1 MHPQALTRVLCRA
14 IVATHW
20 RSRDEKAGA
29 QEGGLMKRILYSI
42 GMVSLFG
49 FVILGAKPAAGRPS
63 PQQSP
68 APAWNPAAI
77 KECDRACLVGI
88 MDGYMDAIFKH
99 DPKAVPPLALDVRMT
114 ENTGQMDVGEGML
127 WRSHVE
133 PTTFNI
139 YIADPV
145 AGQVALQT
153 RLKIEGRNALV
164 AVRLK
169 VDRGKILEIE
179 QLWDRNINDA
189 AIPLLTTPR
198 ETLVNDVPASQKSSR
213 EVLIRAA
220 NSYFD
225 ALEGDD
231 GNIAA
236 FADDCVRHENGY
248 QTVNNPPP
256 GGRMMPAPMLP
267 DPNTEQGKQQL
278 KFSMMTCKQQIDSK
292 TFAYMKHIR
301 PRRALVIDEQKG
313 LVATFPLFVH
323 DGTRR
328 GAAPGAPPGMLQNL
342 VTMETFGIRG
352 GLIHEVEAAP
362 FVTIPYGLGNGW
374 SEGSGR

>member
-1 MHPQALTRVLCRA
+1 MIFKFHSVA
-14 IVATHW
+14 IV
-20 RSRDEKAGA
+20 
-29 QEGGLMKRILYSI
+29 LL
-42 GMVSLFG
+42 L
-49 FVILGAKPAAGRPS
+49 VIAIFDAKIAAARPA

-68 APAWNPAAI
+68 APEWNPAAI
-77 KECDRACLVGI
+77 KECDRACLIGI

-114 ENTGQMDVGEGML
+114 ENTGHMDVGEGML

-133 PTTFNI
+133 PTSFKI
-139 YIADPV
+139 YVADPV
-145 AGQVALQT
+145 ARQVAEQA
-153 RLKIEGRNALV
+153 RLKIEGKNALV

-169 VDRGKILEIE
+169 IDRGKILEIE

-198 ETLVNDVPASQKSSR
+198 QTLVDDVPASQRTSR
-213 EVLIRAA
+213 EVLLRAA

-231 GNIAA
+231 GKIAA

-256 GGRMMPAPMLP
+256 GGRMMPAPMIP
-267 DPNTEQGKQQL
+267 DPNTDQGKAML
-278 KFSMMTCKQQIDSK
+278 KFSMMTCTQQIDSK

-301 PRRALVIDEQKG
+301 PRRALIIDEQKG

-328 GAAPGAPPGMLQNL
+328 GAPPDAPPGMLQNL

-352 GLIHEVEAAP
+352 GLIHEVEVFP

-374 SEGSGR
+374 TEGSGR

>member
-1 MHPQALTRVLCRA
+1 MKIKLCLMGAVMLFAVAAL
-14 IVATHW
+14 
-20 RSRDEKAGA
+20 D
-29 QEGGLMKRILYSI
+29 
-42 GMVSLFG
+42 
-49 FVILGAKPAAGRPS
+49 AKIASARPA

-68 APAWNPAAI
+68 APAWNPDSI
-77 KECDRACLVGI
+77 KPCDRTCLVGF
-88 MDGYMDAIFKH
+88 MDGYMNAIFKR
-99 DPKAVPPLALDVRMT
+99 DPKSVPPLALDVRMT
-114 ENTGQMDVGEGML
+114 ENTGHMDVGEGML

-133 PTTFNI
+133 PTSFKI
-139 YIADPV
+139 YVADPV
-145 AGQVALQT
+145 AGQVAEQA
-153 RLKIEGRNALV
+153 RLKIEGRDALV

-169 VDRGKILEIE
+169 IDRGKILEIE
-179 QLWDRNINDA
+179 QLWDRNINQA

-198 ETLVNDVPASQKSSR
+198 ETLVNDVPASQRSSR
-213 EVLIRAA
+213 EVLLYAA

-231 GNIAA
+231 GSIAA
-236 FADDCVRHENGY
+236 FADDCARHENGY

-267 DPNTEQGKQQL
+267 DPNTEQGKQQI

-301 PRRALVIDEQKG
+301 PRRALIIDEQKG

-328 GAAPGAPPGMLQNL
+328 GAPPDAPPGMLQNL

-352 GLIHEVEAAP
+352 GLIHEVEVFP

-374 SEGSGR
+374 TEGSGR

>member
-1 MHPQALTRVLCRA
+1 VNRNFSPGIFLLFTLAIFGAARA
-14 IVATHW
+14 
-20 RSRDEKAGA
+20 SA
-29 QEGGLMKRILYSI
+29 Q
-42 GMVSLFG
+42 
-49 FVILGAKPAAGRPS
+49 
-63 PQQSP
+63 Q
-68 APAWNPAAI
+68 APAGKWDPSAI
-77 KECDRACLVGI
+77 KQCDRDCLIGF
-88 MDGYMDAIFKH
+88 MDGYMNAIFKH
-99 DPKAVPPLALDVRMT
+99 DPKAVPPLAIDVRMT
-114 ENTGQMDVGEGML
+114 ENTGHMDVGEGML
-127 WRSHVE
+127 WRSHLE
-133 PTTFNI
+133 PTSFKI

-145 AGQVALQT
+145 NGQVAEQA

-169 VDRGKILEIE
+169 IDRGKILEIE

-198 ETLVNDVPASQKSSR
+198 PTLVNDVPPSERTSR
-213 EVLIRAA
+213 EVLLYAA

-231 GNIAA
+231 GSIAA

-267 DPNTEQGKQQL
+267 DPNTDAGKQQL

-301 PRRALVIDEQKG
+301 PRRALIIDEQKG

-328 GAAPGAPPGMLQNL
+328 GAPPDAPPGMLQNL
-342 VTMETFGIRG
+342 VTVETFGIRG
-352 GLIHEVEAAP
+352 GLIHEVEVFP

-374 SEGSGR
+374 TEGSGR

>member
-1 MHPQALTRVLCRA
+1 MRKAFLAIGAVLLA
-14 IVATHW
+14 GSLAMGASAQQYHGPEPEWGPSIV
-20 RSRDEKAGA
+20 
-29 QEGGLMKRILYSI
+29 
-42 GMVSLFG
+42 
-49 FVILGAKPAAGRPS
+49 KP
-63 PQQSP
+63 
-68 APAWNPAAI
+68 
-77 KECDRACLVGI
+77 CDRACLVGI
-88 MDGYMDAIFKH
+88 MDGYMNAIFKH

-114 ENTGQMDVGEGML
+114 ENTAQMDIGEGML
-127 WRSHVE
+127 WRSKIE
-133 PTTFNI
+133 PTSFKI

-145 AGQVALQT
+145 ARQVAEQA
-153 RLKIEGRNALV
+153 RLKLNGQDALV

-169 VDRGKILEIE
+169 IDRGKIQEIE
-179 QLWDRNINDA
+179 QLWAGNVNEA

-198 ETLVNDVPASQKSSR
+198 PGLVNDVPASERSSR
-213 EVLIRAA
+213 DVLYWAA

-231 GNIAA
+231 GKIAA

-248 QTVNNPPP
+248 QTVNNRPP

-267 DPNTEQGKQQL
+267 DPNTERGRAQL
-278 KFSMMTCKQQIDSK
+278 KFSMLTCAQQIDTK

-301 PRRALVIDEQKG
+301 PRRALIIDEQKG

-328 GAAPGAPPGMLQNL
+328 GAPPDAPPGMLQNL

-352 GLIHEVEAAP
+352 GLIHEVEAFP

-374 SEGSGR
+374 TIGSGR

>member
-1 MHPQALTRVLCRA
+1 MKSRLFLRFALLASASVVL
-14 IVATHW
+14 
-20 RSRDEKAGA
+20 SAG
-29 QEGGLMKRILYSI
+29 
-42 GMVSLFG
+42 VSH
-49 FVILGAKPAAGRPS
+49 AR
-63 PQQSP
+63 PQQHQSEPEWSP
-68 APAWNPAAI
+68 STV
-77 KECDRACLVGI
+77 KRCDRACLVGF
-88 MDGYMDAIFKH
+88 MDGYMNAIFAH
-99 DPKAVPPLALDVRMT
+99 DPNAVPPLAIDVRMT

-127 WRSHVE
+127 WRSKVE
-133 PTTFNI
+133 PTSFKI

-145 AGQVALQT
+145 AGQVAEQA
-153 RLKIEGRNALV
+153 RLKVQGRDTLV

-169 VDRGKILEIE
+169 IDRGKIEEID
-179 QLWDRNINDA
+179 QLWAGGINEA

-198 ETLVNDVPASQKSSR
+198 EGLVTDIPASERSSR
-213 EVLIRAA
+213 DVLLAAA

-231 GNIAA
+231 GKIGA

-267 DPNTEQGKQQL
+267 DSNTDQGKGML
-278 KFSMMTCKQQIDSK
+278 KFSMLTCEQQISSK

-301 PRRALVIDEQKG
+301 PRRALIIDEQKG
-313 LVATFPLFVH
+313 VVATFPLFVH

-328 GAAPGAPPGMLQNL
+328 GSPAPGSSMGLPPGMLQNL

-352 GLIHEVEAAP
+352 GLIHEVEAFP

-374 SEGSGR
+374 TEGSGR